1 MDRLERFEDN
11 HGTMVQMLQSQQS
24 EVWTALPGIIES
36 FNPVAMTCEVQPA
49 VQIQLTNP
57 NDRSQK
63 SWMDISL
70 LVDCPVYFPS
80 GGGCTLTFP
89 IAKGDECLVVFA
101 SRCIDT
107 WWQSGGHQNQ
117 QAIMRMHDLSDGF
130 VFAGVRSQPRVI
142 ANVSTNSTQL
152 RSDDGTAIIELNP
165 TSHAINLKGSTIT
178 IDGHLI
184 VNGNVDTTGTLTNNG
199 HDVGSPHQHL
209 NSGGSGLG
217 GIPQ

>member
-11 HGTMVQMLQSQQS
+11 HGTMLQMLQSQQS
-24 EVWTALPGIIES
+24 EVWTALPGIVES
-36 FNPVAMTCEVQPA
+36 FDPIAMTCEVQPA

-89 IAKGDECLVVFA
+89 IVKGDECLVVFS
-101 SRCIDT
+101 SRCIDA

-117 QAIMRMHDLSDGF
+117 QVIMRMHDLSDGF

-142 ANVSTNSTQL
+142 ANVSTISTQL
-152 RSDDGTAIIELNP
+152 RSDDGTAIIDLNP
-165 TSHAINLKGSTIT
+165 ISHEIAITAPTIRLTGDVIHTGGAMTSLGKNVSGTHT
-178 IDGHLI
+178 H
-184 VNGNVDTTGTLTNNG
+184 NGVQT
-199 HDVGSPHQHL
+199 
-209 NSGGSGLG
+209 GSGNTG
-217 GIPQ
+217 VPN